1 MVFQQLQLVFSFR
14 STEVLKILEE
24 LCHSEKIFVF
34 VGNEAYHTRTVTH
47 YKSYG
52 MHVKYVKSL
61 LENESLNCLK
71 SFVCFSSLSTFIYVH
86 VEHQGDNLD
95 QRGKQF

>member
-1 MVFQQLQLVFSFR
+1 MKKFLVG
-14 STEVLKILEE
+14 
-24 LCHSEKIFVF
+24 IFVCA
-34 VGNEAYHTRTVTH
+34 GNEAYHTRTVTH

-71 SFVCFSSLSTFIYVH
+71 SFVCFSSLSTFIYVN

>member
-1 MVFQQLQLVFSFR
+1 M
-14 STEVLKILEE
+14 
-24 LCHSEKIFVF
+24 KIFLVGIF
-34 VGNEAYHTRTVTH
+34 VCVGNEAYHTRTVTH

-71 SFVCFSSLSTFIYVH
+71 SFVWGQSRSRRQTVL
-86 VEHQGDNLD
+86 
-95 QRGKQF
+95 K